1 MTEKQAGRKFAGWR
15 ATVVRAPPV
24 LAETE
29 CSFCGPSTV
38 VLRPQAGGFA
48 SHPFGWFALVTK
60 HEYLILSMHNSGQC
74 IPALKTP
81 TNLPDYDMAAPANS
95 TK

>member
-15 ATVVRAPPV
+15 ATVVRTPPV

-38 VLRPQAGGFA
+38 VLRPQAVGFA
-48 SHPFGWFALVTK
+48 SFALVTK
-60 HEYLILSMHNSGQC
+60 HEYLMQTVHNLGQC
-74 IPALKTP
+74 ISALKMLAY
-81 TNLPDYDMAAPANS
+81 LPAYGMAASENFDEIA
-95 TK
+95 